1 MVMGM
6 MSIGKEHAMS
16 IGHDI
21 ESETDNQI
29 SYEYCLEPVQCLSDH
44 N

>member
-29 SYEYCLEPVQCLSDH
+29 SYEGRILLRAGSMS
-44 N
+44 